1 MKRATIS
8 VADAMASAKLFAPF
22 FAGPSWDT
30 WRAVIKAMFAEPM
43 TAAEIEMFQLVAERD
58 PPAAPVSEAVYVI
71 GRGGGKDSVATLTAT
86 VIAVNFDPR
95 GKLRP
100 GEKAVVMLLAVDRA
114 QAGVAFNYIKG
125 YFEEIPALTKLV
137 RHIDDDSIE
146 LCNGVVIEVHTNSYR
161 SVRGRSLLCVLCD
174 EVAFWRSEDSA
185 TPDFETAGA
194 VAPGLARIPSSMLI
208 LISTAHKRSGLLY
221 QKWKDHYGKN
231 DDGVLVVRGTTLQF
245 NPTFDAKIIER
256 QLASDPQL
264 YGAEYLSQWRDDL
277 ATFISRD
284 LLEAAVDV
292 GVIVRPPVERV
303 RYFAFTDAS
312 GGMNDSFTMG
322 IAHRDKDGLMVLDL
336 LFERRPPMNPYEVT
350 EEIAALLKSY
360 RCARVVGD
368 SYGAK
373 WVSEAFVKAGIAY
386 RKSEMDRSAIYLNA
400 LPLFTSGRARLIDN
414 PRLIAQLAALERRT
428 FSTGRDRVDHGR
440 TGRDDAAN
448 SAAGALVLAAQ
459 AQRKVPIT
467 PPTLFNV
474 NTGEVLVGPQA
485 NPTGAARTPREIA
498 MSPTPAPPGYN
509 KPAYTEPWFDYVG
522 ATGARRDRWSPD
534 W

>member
-8 VADAMASAKLFAPF
+8 VADAMASPKLFAPF

-43 TAAEIEMFQLVAERD
+43 TAAEIEMFRAVAERN
-58 PPAAPVSEAVYVI
+58 PPAAPVSEAVYII

-125 YFEEIPALTKLV
+125 YFEEIPALTNLV
-137 RHIDDDSIE
+137 RHVGDDSIE
-146 LCNGVVIEVHTNSYR
+146 LRNGVVIEVHTNSYR

-185 TPDFETAGA
+185 MPDFETAGA
-194 VAPGLARIPSSMLI
+194 VAPGLARIPGSVLI

-221 QKWKDHYGKN
+221 EKWKNHYGKN
-231 DDGVLVVRGTTLQF
+231 DDNVLVVRGTTLQF
-245 NPTFDAKIIER
+245 NPLFDAKVIER

-264 YGAEYLSQWRDDL
+264 YGAEYNSQWRDDL

-292 GVIVRPPVERV
+292 GVVVRPPIDGVQ
-303 RYFAFTDAS
+303 YHAFTDAS
-312 GGMNDSFTMG
+312 GGMEDSFTMG
-322 IAHRDKDGLMVLDL
+322 IAHRDKDGCLLLDL
-336 LFERRPPMNPYEVT
+336 LFERRPPLNPYHVT
-350 EEIAALLKSY
+350 EEIVALLKSY
-360 RCARVVGD
+360 HCTRIVGD
-368 SYGAK
+368 SYGAR
-373 WVSEAFVKAGIAY
+373 WVSDAFVKAGVTY
-386 RKSEMDRSAIYLNA
+386 RKSELDRSAIYLNA
-400 LPLFTSGRARLIDN
+400 LPLFTSGRVRLLDN
-414 PRLIAQLAALERRT
+414 LRLVAQFAALERRT
-428 FSTGRDRVDHGR
+428 FSTGRDRVGHGR
-440 TGRDDAAN
+440 TGKDDAAN

-459 AQRKVPIT
+459 RAKRPEMTWLPPYVVSKTSGVISSPIPADKVDTTQAFYNWGGWGDP
-467 PPTLFNV
+467 F
-474 NTGEVLVGPQA
+474 GP
-485 NPTGAARTPREIA
+485 GGRE
-498 MSPTPAPPGYN
+498 
-509 KPAYTEPWFDYVG
+509 W
-522 ATGARRDRWSPD
+522 
-534 W
+534 